1 MKFNAPDHFSHSFE
15 LKLDTLP
22 TKKSDRIA
30 LSILYPGLFFGAIL
44 VLLGV
49 YELFNGF
56 KHGSSAF
63 DDISPDATVAF
74 EPLISPWLFDSVII
88 VIGLGII
95 FSLILSY
102 IRYKKIFFDGKTVE
116 VVHRPAFGDKKGFK
130 DKLENYEGVR
140 FRIEFFQF
148 GFLNKN
154 KYIIEL
160 YQKNHNKT
168 VPLYISTSDKNIR
181 RIWEYYARQLKLPA
195 LIMTDEGMAVR
206 KVEDLDKSL
215 RELAAQGLVENH
227 YNSRAPLPPSLALV
241 RKRDKTVIK
250 TRKIIWD
257 AYNIIAWVAIFL
269 FGGILLAASLS
280 DEFGTET
287 GRNPFVLAAY
297 IIGILGIL
305 ASVWVLFRKDK
316 IVIKPH
322 KIIIV
327 HKFMLFSRKNNEL
340 VKDDIESI
348 DVAFTPATERYFV
361 AISSDNKTMVF
372 GKKLPIEDL
381 RWVRQFLINDVVSK

>member
-1 MKFNAPDHFSHSFE
+1 MKGVIFMENNYNNNFNSGSPYSYNQTNQQTGDGTNTSWS
-15 LKLDTLP
+15 
-22 TKKSDRIA
+22 SQ
-30 LSILYPGLFFGAIL
+30 
-44 VLLGV
+44 V
-49 YELFNGF
+49 NG
-56 KHGSSAF
+56 
-63 DDISPDATVAF
+63 
-74 EPLISPWLFDSVII
+74 
-88 VIGLGII
+88 
-95 FSLILSY
+95 
-102 IRYKKIFFDGKTVE
+102 
-116 VVHRPAFGDKKGFK
+116 
-130 DKLENYEGVR
+130 N
-140 FRIEFFQF
+140 
-148 GFLNKN
+148 
-154 KYIIEL
+154 
-160 YQKNHNKT
+160 
-168 VPLYISTSDKNIR
+168 TSQG
-181 RIWEYYARQLKLPA
+181 YSQG
-195 LIMTDEGMAVR
+195 T
-206 KVEDLDKSL
+206 
-215 RELAAQGLVENH
+215 QGLVENH

>member
-1 MKFNAPDHFSHSFE
+1 
-15 LKLDTLP
+15 
-22 TKKSDRIA
+22 
-30 LSILYPGLFFGAIL
+30 
-44 VLLGV
+44 
-49 YELFNGF
+49 
-56 KHGSSAF
+56 
-63 DDISPDATVAF
+63 
-74 EPLISPWLFDSVII
+74 
-88 VIGLGII
+88 
-95 FSLILSY
+95 
-102 IRYKKIFFDGKTVE
+102 
-116 VVHRPAFGDKKGFK
+116 
-130 DKLENYEGVR
+130 
-140 FRIEFFQF
+140 
-148 GFLNKN
+148 
-154 KYIIEL
+154 
-160 YQKNHNKT
+160 
-168 VPLYISTSDKNIR
+168 
-181 RIWEYYARQLKLPA
+181 
-195 LIMTDEGMAVR
+195 MTDEGMAVR

-340 VKDDIESI
+340 
-348 DVAFTPATERYFV
+348 
-361 AISSDNKTMVF
+361 
-372 GKKLPIEDL
+372 G
-381 RWVRQFLINDVVSK
+381 

>member
-1 MKFNAPDHFSHSFE
+1 M
-15 LKLDTLP
+15 
-22 TKKSDRIA
+22 
-30 LSILYPGLFFGAIL
+30 
-44 VLLGV
+44 
-49 YELFNGF
+49 
-56 KHGSSAF
+56 
-63 DDISPDATVAF
+63 
-74 EPLISPWLFDSVII
+74 
-88 VIGLGII
+88 
-95 FSLILSY
+95 
-102 IRYKKIFFDGKTVE
+102 
-116 VVHRPAFGDKKGFK
+116 VHRPAFGDKKGFK

-160 YQKNHNKT
+160 YHKNHNKT

-305 ASVWVLFRKDK
+305 ASVWV
-316 IVIKPH
+316 
-322 KIIIV
+322 
-327 HKFMLFSRKNNEL
+327 FSRKNNEL

>member
-1 MKFNAPDHFSHSFE
+1 M
-15 LKLDTLP
+15 
-22 TKKSDRIA
+22 
-30 LSILYPGLFFGAIL
+30 
-44 VLLGV
+44 
-49 YELFNGF
+49 
-56 KHGSSAF
+56 
-63 DDISPDATVAF
+63 
-74 EPLISPWLFDSVII
+74 
-88 VIGLGII
+88 
-95 FSLILSY
+95 
-102 IRYKKIFFDGKTVE
+102 
-116 VVHRPAFGDKKGFK
+116 
-130 DKLENYEGVR
+130 
-140 FRIEFFQF
+140 
-148 GFLNKN
+148 
-154 KYIIEL
+154 
-160 YQKNHNKT
+160 
-168 VPLYISTSDKNIR
+168 
-181 RIWEYYARQLKLPA
+181 
-195 LIMTDEGMAVR
+195 
-206 KVEDLDKSL
+206 
-215 RELAAQGLVENH
+215 
-227 YNSRAPLPPSLALV
+227 
-241 RKRDKTVIK
+241 
-250 TRKIIWD
+250 
-257 AYNIIAWVAIFL
+257 
-269 FGGILLAASLS
+269 LAASLS

>member
-102 IRYKKIFFDGKTVE
+102 VE

-160 YQKNHNKT
+160 YHKNHNKT

-250 TRKIIWD
+250 TRKIICD

-381 RWVRQFLINDVVSK
+381 RWVRLFLINDVVSK